1 MFVLSKLKSSLR
13 HSQQAMMVRFK
24 GFSRTAQIFITSH
37 ALGCEM
43 FSGGCFKIQWV
54 SLLFV
59 FRAFC
64 NEHLRCFPGIS
75 PVSLKISM
83 Q

>member
-13 HSQQAMMVRFK
+13 HSLQAMMVRFK
-24 GFSRTAQIFITSH
+24 DFSRTAWIFITSH

-43 FSGGCFKIQWV
+43 FSGGCFLIQWA

-59 FRAFC
+59 FQASC
-64 NEHLRCFPGIS
+64 NDHIRCFPGIS
-75 PVSLKISM
+75 SVSLKISM